1 MRVLFTYFVFLTTG
15 FVLVI
20 PVFPQSNS
28 YTWVERYEQ
37 SENIVNR
44 IPLPNGYERINTIPG
59 PFEDWLRHLPL
70 KTGKPPVHLARPN
83 FSATGK
89 KNA

>member
-44 IPLPNGYERINTIPG
+44 ISHPDGYERINTIPG
-59 PFEDWLRHLPL
+59 TFEDWLRHLSL
-70 KTGKPPVHLARPN
+70 KIGKPPVHFARP
-83 FSATGK
+83 FFLRQV
-89 KNA
+89 KNT